1 MKIDMNET
9 YITCNST
16 IEFSK
21 YELHNKL
28 LDSIILLK
36 VTLSIIWTQLLY
48 KYIGKPEGFFLV
60 WEGLWS

>member
-36 VTLSIIWTQLLY
+36 VTLSII
-48 KYIGKPEGFFLV
+48 
-60 WEGLWS
+60 